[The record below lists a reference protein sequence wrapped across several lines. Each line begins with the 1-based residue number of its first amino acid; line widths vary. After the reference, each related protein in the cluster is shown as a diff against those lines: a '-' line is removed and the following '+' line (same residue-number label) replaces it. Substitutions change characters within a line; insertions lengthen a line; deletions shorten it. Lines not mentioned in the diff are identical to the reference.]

1 MELSTGAAL
10 AFTICMAAVYLIEA
24 VMKPFVLAHGLT
36 TPTLVIFIGVIGGII
51 AHGIPACSPG
61 RSCWRSPGNSP
72 SLDLRARD
80 RPRLLA
86 PASSPSASSPPA

>member
-10 AFTICMAAVYLIEA
+10 AFTICMAAIYAVEA

-51 AHGIPACSPG
+51 EHGIPGLFAGPIVLAVAWELSKAWIYE
-61 RSCWRSPGNSP
+61 RE
-72 SLDLRARD
+72 A
-80 RPRLLA
+80 A
-86 PASSPSASSPPA
+86 PAAAAPRFPQPVGT